1 MARIVIGLGTSHTPM
16 LLASDETLAR
26 FVETDQ
32 KVRHRDKEGRPV
44 TYGTTPAFL
53 DHFGLDGIG
62 DLPGLD
68 ELKGAG
74 LLDGRLPPGF
84 DIPAP
89 RDDSALAP
97 DEDPLDPAD
106 LSLSFP
112 APDADDGR

>member
-1 MARIVIGLGTSHTPM
+1 
-16 LLASDETLAR
+16 
-26 FVETDQ
+26 
-32 KVRHRDKEGRPV
+32 V

-53 DHFGLDGIG
+53 DHFGLDGIAN
-62 DLPGLD
+62 LPGLE
-68 ELKGAG
+68 ELKAAG

-89 RDDSALAP
+89 SDDSALAA

-112 APDADDGR
+112 APDTDEEP